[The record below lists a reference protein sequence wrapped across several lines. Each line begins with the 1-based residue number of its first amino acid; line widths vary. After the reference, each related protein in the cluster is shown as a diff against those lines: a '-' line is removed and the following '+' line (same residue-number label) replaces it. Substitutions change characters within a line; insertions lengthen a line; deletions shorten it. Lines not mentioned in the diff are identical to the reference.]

1 MPIRITWICDNED
14 ALLSLYKSES
24 EFDLKDLPEPLA
36 TDLVSEY
43 IDNEDKVASY
53 YLVTSEY
60 EGEIFYSD
68 QVSSETL
75 IPGIF
80 IFDLNASYRP
90 PLGNIVNFIG
100 MS

>member
-14 ALLSLYKSES
+14 ALISLYKSES

-36 TDLVSEY
+36 TNLIDEY
-43 IDNEDKVASY
+43 VDNEDKVAAY

-60 EGEIFYSD
+60 EGETFYSS

-75 IPGIF
+75 LSGVF
-80 IFDLNASYRP
+80 IFDLNASYTA
-90 PLGNIVNFIG
+90 PLGNNVNFIG
-100 MS
+100 NL

>member
-14 ALLSLYKSES
+14 ALISLYKSES

-36 TDLVSEY
+36 TKLIDEY
-43 IDNEDKVASY
+43 IDNEDKIASY

-60 EGEIFYSD
+60 DGETFYSS

-75 IPGIF
+75 LSGVF
-80 IFDLNASYRP
+80 IFDLNASYTS
-90 PLGNIVNFIG
+90 PLGNNVTFIG
-100 MS
+100 NL

>member
-14 ALLSLYKSES
+14 ALISLYKSES
-24 EFDLKDLPEPLA
+24 ELDLKDLPEPLA
-36 TDLVSEY
+36 TNLINEY

-60 EGEIFYSD
+60 EGETFYSS
-68 QVSSETL
+68 QVSSESL
-75 IPGIF
+75 LSGVF
-80 IFDLNASYRP
+80 IFDLTQNYTP
-90 PLGNIVNFIG
+90 PQGNSVDFLG